1 MPRSEHG
8 VGAKIKLN
16 KCVVIPCGALGPMG
30 VGRHPPSFCQICHCW
45 IYFLGVVNPICTPP
59 PKKKKKTAVFV
70 AFFLGGGFQHTMAEA
85 DESILDFV
93 IHQHDM
99 KREVPASRIQNA
111 RSRSKEMYVVL
122 NANQST
128 WI

>member
-1 MPRSEHG
+1 MGCHG
-8 VGAKIKLN
+8 
-16 KCVVIPCGALGPMG
+16 CGGKT
-30 VGRHPPSFCQICHCW
+30 PPW
-45 IYFLGVVNPICTPP
+45 IFWSNLSLLDLFLGSGESDLHPPP

>member
-1 MPRSEHG
+1 MTEQESPYFGKHLTHSIQLQAFPPMKNGKLWGFLWTQIQG
-8 VGAKIKLN
+8 VL
-16 KCVVIPCGALGPMG
+16 
-30 VGRHPPSFCQICHCW
+30 S
-45 IYFLGVVNPICTPP
+45 TPP